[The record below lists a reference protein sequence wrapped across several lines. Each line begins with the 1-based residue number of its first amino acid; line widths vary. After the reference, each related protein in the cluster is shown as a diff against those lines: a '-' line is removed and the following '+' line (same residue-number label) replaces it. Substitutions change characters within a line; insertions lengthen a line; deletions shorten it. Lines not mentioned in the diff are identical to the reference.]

1 MALREN
7 NTLGREAMGQN
18 YIAHRIR
25 LEYDPVLRLLS
36 HTAIKMRT
44 FLFFFNLIEPV
55 TCLISHSVFKITQMV
70 STSATLSQLKLN
82 YLYYMH
88 IYTIIPSD

>member
-1 MALREN
+1 M
-7 NTLGREAMGQN
+7 GRESIDQN
-18 YIAHRIR
+18 DAALRIR

-36 HTAIKMRT
+36 HTAIKMRVS
-44 FLFFFNLIEPV
+44 LFFFNLIEPV
-55 TCLISHSVFKITQMV
+55 TCLISHSIFKITQMV